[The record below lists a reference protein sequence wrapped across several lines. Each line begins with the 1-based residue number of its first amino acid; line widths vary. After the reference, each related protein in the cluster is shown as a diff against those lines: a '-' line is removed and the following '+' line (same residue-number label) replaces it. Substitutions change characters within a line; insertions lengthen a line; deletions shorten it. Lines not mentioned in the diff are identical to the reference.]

1 MLFLLL
7 TDVGANWLFS
17 LDDPLQMGPQMS
29 MSTKRVRIKG
39 KGFVVAHEAGGK
51 IEQSVTL
58 NSVESKKLIEP
69 EQIITENRQL
79 RQEPGGRRKMLY
91 KEVTVS

>member
-1 MLFLLL
+1 
-7 TDVGANWLFS
+7 
-17 LDDPLQMGPQMS
+17 MGPQMS

-39 KGFVVAHEAGGK
+39 KGFVVAHEAGNK
-51 IEQSVTL
+51 IVQSVTPTL
-58 NSVESKKLIEP
+58 NSVESKKLVEP

-79 RQEPGGRRKMLY
+79 RQEPGGRRKMLMVH